1 MSKRSAAAW
10 QIVKTMPTTGG
21 EVGVVDLHPG
31 GVVTIGRSAE
41 LPEFGRVDHKY
52 ISRAHVA
59 IRLVTDPVSQTP
71 RVVIQQLGKNPTLIG
86 PAASRL
92 SPAGVDASA
101 PSCVDITA
109 EVAAATTQSYHHAHS
124 VGLTTLHFPAELKFP
139 MYHILFVAPAATAPA
154 EVAAVAVPDIA
165 PAEQTLS
172 ERDGTLVVAAIHHH
186 GPPAAASSAE
196 AVTRMM
202 TMALRGGDSDDDED
216 VQPPPARQTKLLD
229 EALRQQAIANAT
241 EANRAKESASWVAPP
256 AGAIPEIASLR
267 RPSVKRDPVVATSQP
282 VAAQSAPSEA
292 PRTRAAA
299 PAAAA
304 RQLTEVSETSLTLV
318 ASPITT
324 RPGVETKAAP
334 PPAVLGSRSA
344 SPPSLVAAV
353 PSAVPHLMGMW
364 EWKCHVEG
372 DDKDPKNWRKYPK
385 AIADVL
391 EAAFRSD
398 GGKVASIA
406 VDATYR
412 VCFDDSRIGMAQYR
426 ADNPARWRAVRRRG
440 GDTVARPKAKKRA
453 ILRDT
458 GFTSSSSSN
467 SSSDDD
473 EDDDKRPSWIV
484 SDDSADE
491 TDDDDS
497 DDDDVSFDTE
507 SSIETESSDRR
518 KKKNKQK
525 KAPPKK
531 GATAKKRPRED

>member
-31 GVVTIGRSAE
+31 SVVTIGRGAE

-59 IRLVTDPVSQTP
+59 IRLATDPVSNKL

-109 EVAAATTQSYHHAHS
+109 EVGAAATQSFHHAHS

-139 MYHILFVAPAATAPA
+139 MYHILFVAAAATAPE
-154 EVAAVAVPDIA
+154 EVATVAVPIIA
-165 PAEQTLS
+165 PAEQALLS
-172 ERDGTLVVAAIHHH
+172 ERDGTLVVAAMHHH
-186 GPPAAASSAE
+186 GSLTAASSPE

-202 TMALRGGDSDDDED
+202 TMTIRGGDSDEDED

-229 EALRQQAIANAT
+229 EALRQQAIANAM

-256 AGAIPEIASLR
+256 VGAIPEIASLR
-267 RPSVKRDPVVATSQP
+267 RPSVKRDPVVAPTQP
-282 VAAQSAPSEA
+282 VAAQSAPGEVPRARATA
-292 PRTRAAA
+292 PTAASH
-299 PAAAA
+299 
-304 RQLTEVSETSLTLV
+304 LTEVSENSLALV
-318 ASPITT
+318 APLITT
-324 RPGVETKAAP
+324 RPGAETKAAP
-334 PPAVLGSRSA
+334 PPVRGTRGA
-344 SPPSLVAAV
+344 SPPSLVAAAH
-353 PSAVPHLMGMW
+353 SALPHLMGMW

-385 AIADVL
+385 ATADVL

-440 GDTVARPKAKKRA
+440 GDTVARPKAKKRS

-467 SSSDDD
+467 SSSEDD

-497 DDDDVSFDTE
+497 DGDDVSFDTE

-525 KAPPKK
+525 KAAPKK
-531 GATAKKRPRED
+531 GTTAKKRPRED